1 MNGFRWKYALP
12 LYYRH
17 LIGRTWGF
25 TIHRDIFSVGRT
37 HEHKDWPAENAELSE
52 ICCVHCW
59 NGQPSNNVIIILPQ
73 KYHREIANADK
84 LVFYYSLYMFFFCS
98 KAPHMDEWTE
108 PRKEDIDCRCERG
121 HCENMHY
128 MWRVCGDQRIYG
140 ARSSHPIF
148 TKLWK
153 HRRWPAMG
161 DYYWF
166 SLECSHPCDSDM
178 NNKKKLAQWYPFSI
192 EYRALVITL
201 ALIFIPNIADRRI
214 YMWIQSLCGAQFLWW
229 LKIGRKKK
237 HNVRMWFALLFASGF
252 VLPKAII

>member
-1 MNGFRWKYALP
+1 
-12 LYYRH
+12 
-17 LIGRTWGF
+17 
-25 TIHRDIFSVGRT
+25 
-37 HEHKDWPAENAELSE
+37 
-52 ICCVHCW
+52 
-59 NGQPSNNVIIILPQ
+59 
-73 KYHREIANADK
+73 
-84 LVFYYSLYMFFFCS
+84 
-98 KAPHMDEWTE
+98 MDEWTE

-178 NNKKKLAQWYPFSI
+178 INKKKLAQWYPFSI

-252 VLPKAII
+252 VLPKAIIQWPMRCDASTDFFCLFVIFFLIGRSRVFLMALTRVVLECINIRNVLPNAQR

>member
-178 NNKKKLAQWYPFSI
+178 VKKKKAGTMESVQHRISRFGHYSRVDFYPKYCRSKNLHVNTIFMWRTI
-192 EYRALVITL
+192 FMVIKNWT
-201 ALIFIPNIADRRI
+201 
-214 YMWIQSLCGAQFLWW
+214 
-229 LKIGRKKK
+229 KKK
-237 HNVRMWFALLFASGF
+237 T
-252 VLPKAII
+252 